1 MHLQLPT
8 RNPRHLDTSSKPSSS
23 TSGPHNPP
31 DTMFDSTGIVEV
43 FCQRIDSGNPHPQYS
58 SPPLLASYEDG
69 ECTTPNRVTQECFIL
84 HVFLMERFDWMSENA
99 LRMAFS
105 LDDGPAEAVE
115 YISRPNDRDFPPKPR
130 AEDEIQFH
138 DNCFEG
144 HWRLALATA
153 ELQPVNCHG
162 CPLAPQEHDVGQ
174 IVITLQRGRKA
185 VEQHPKTHQDRAYF
199 VPATGAAGFPINVLF
214 HYETTYKGIV
224 HTTKTIT
231 YVQSTLP
238 KLELTR
244 RVDTGGNKRDR
255 SESHR
260 ENTEI
265 ANGSSAKRQKL
276 DAVPT
281 ASSEGRSEEESS
293 YHGPLSPYWS
303 EPQ

>member
-1 MHLQLPT
+1 M
-8 RNPRHLDTSSKPSSS
+8 
-23 TSGPHNPP
+23 
-31 DTMFDSTGIVEV
+31 
-43 FCQRIDSGNPHPQYS
+43 
-58 SPPLLASYEDG
+58 
-69 ECTTPNRVTQECFIL
+69 
-84 HVFLMERFDWMSENA
+84 
-99 LRMAFS
+99 
-105 LDDGPAEAVE
+105 
-115 YISRPNDRDFPPKPR
+115 
-130 AEDEIQFH
+130 
-138 DNCFEG
+138 
-144 HWRLALATA
+144 
-153 ELQPVNCHG
+153 
-162 CPLAPQEHDVGQ
+162 
-174 IVITLQRGRKA
+174 ITLQRGRKA

-255 SESHR
+255 SESDR

-281 ASSEGRSEEESS
+281 DSSEGRSEEESS

>member
-1 MHLQLPT
+1 
-8 RNPRHLDTSSKPSSS
+8 
-23 TSGPHNPP
+23 
-31 DTMFDSTGIVEV
+31 MFDSTGIVEV